1 MLNYDDYQEKDI
13 QTQDQFTAVG
23 DLLLKMQDTLLIIKE
38 MKTRQGELVNEM
50 QILTTKLAEAQ
61 AEEIRLSEELLDKN
75 IEWQKLTQEF
85 TTMRELDVS
94 GS

>member
-23 DLLLKMQDTLLIIKE
+23 DLLQKMQDSLQIIKE
-38 MKTRQGELVNEM
+38 TKTKKSELANEI

-61 AEEIRLSEELLDKN
+61 AKEIRLSEELLDQN
-75 IEWQKLTQEF
+75 IEWQRLTQEF
-85 TTMRELDVS
+85 TAMRELDVS